1 MQPAQPGQRVKISP
15 KADCRIH
22 MRGQEAARIAI
33 AAIGRDGS
41 QGGRVLA
48 FERIDESQWFMQG
61 MAELE
66 GDFEIVAYV
75 MDDRHGG
82 FTNHA
87 YPLTF
92 EVDGTTWQ
100 MPQPTEQLA
109 AVILAEVYS
118 KNGERRMKLSN
129 EGFTFGIDAYVR
141 ARNMA
146 GVEVPYRNAPGVPLP
161 GTPYPGGS
169 GPIPHPDGRGFS
181 EGQSRP
187 KPMPGQLIGSGSGVL
202 IAPDLIITNAHV
214 VEDGQKFEVGPARDA
229 GTVIAVDAGHDL
241 ALLRCRTHGTPLP
254 LRIGSPLFLGEDIMA
269 AGFPLI
275 DVLGADLKVTTGN
288 VSGLTGGGGDVSRFQ
303 FSAPIGSGSSGGA
316 IIDEF
321 GNLVG
326 VTSASLAHDNMRNRG
341 SISENVN
348 FGIRAALV
356 YEMAAAAGAELPPLV
371 ISTDN
376 VRRNVVARARSAVVS
391 IVIHA

>member
-1 MQPAQPGQRVKISP
+1 MG
-15 KADCRIH
+15 
-22 MRGQEAARIAI
+22 
-33 AAIGRDGS
+33 

-48 FERIDESQWFMQG
+48 FERIDPAQWFMDG

-87 YPLTF
+87 YPI
-92 EVDGTTWQ
+92 TTWQ
-100 MPQPTEQLA
+100 MPQPTGQLA
-109 AVILAEVYS
+109 AVILAEVYTRG
-118 KNGERRMKLSN
+118 GERRMKLSN

-141 ARNMA
+141 ARNMG
-146 GVEVPYRNAPGVPLP
+146 GVEVPFRNAPGVPLP
-161 GTPYPGGS
+161 GMPNPGGS
-169 GPIPHPDGRGFS
+169 GPIPHPDGRGS
-181 EGQSRP
+181 GHP
-187 KPMPGQLIGSGSGVL
+187 TPMPGQMLGTGSGVL
-202 IAPDLIITNAHV
+202 IAPDLIVTNAHV
-214 VEDGQKFEVGPARDA
+214 VEDGQTFAIGPARDA

-241 ALLRCRTHGTPLP
+241 ALLRCRTHGAPLP

-288 VSGLTGGGGDVSRFQ
+288 VSGLTGGGGDVARFQ

-326 VTSASLAHDNMRNRG
+326 VTSASLAHQNMRERG

-356 YEMAAAAGAELPPLV
+356 YEMAAAAGAELPPLALA
-371 ISTDN
+371 TDN
-376 VRRNVVARARSAVVS
+376 LRRNVVARARSAVVS

>member
-1 MQPAQPGQRVKISP
+1 MQPAQPGQRLAISA
-15 KADCRIH
+15 KADARIH
-22 MRGQEAARIAI
+22 LRGPEGARIAV
-33 AAIGRDGS
+33 AAMAKDTG

-48 FERIDESQWFMQG
+48 FERMGPQHWFMDG

-82 FTNHA
+82 FVNHA
-87 YPLTF
+87 YPIEL
-92 EVDGTTWQ
+92 EVDGTTYA

-109 AVILAEVYS
+109 AVILAEVYAR
-118 KNGERRMKLSN
+118 NGERRMKLSN

-141 ARNMA
+141 ARNIG
-146 GVEVPYRNAPGVPLP
+146 GVAVPFRNAPDVPLP
-161 GTPYPGGS
+161 GGGGSAGGS
-169 GPIPHPDGRGFS
+169 GPIPHPDGRGS
-181 EGQSRP
+181 ARP
-187 KPMPGQLIGSGSGVL
+187 RPALGQLIGSGSGVL
-202 IAPDLIITNAHV
+202 IAPDLIVTNAHV
-214 VEDGQKFEVGPARDA
+214 IEDGQRFEVGPARDVA
-229 GTVIAVDAGHDL
+229 VTLAVDVQHDL
-241 ALLRCRTHGTPLP
+241 ALLRCKTHGAPLP
-254 LRIGSPLFLGEDIMA
+254 IRIGSPVFLGEDIMA

-326 VTSASLAHDNMRNRG
+326 VTSASLAHQNMRERG

-356 YEMAAAAGAELPPLV
+356 FELVAAAGADLPPVVL
-371 ISTDN
+371 STDN
-376 VRRNVVARARSAVVS
+376 LRRNVVARTRSAVVPI
-391 IVIHA
+391 IVHA

>member
-1 MQPAQPGQRVKISP
+1 MQPAQPGQRVKIGS
-15 KADCRIH
+15 KADCRIL
-22 MRGQEAARIAI
+22 MRGSEAARIAI
-33 AAIGRDGS
+33 AAMG

-48 FERIDESQWFMQG
+48 FDRVDAGHWFMQG

-82 FTNHA
+82 FANHA
-87 YPLTF
+87 YPIEI

-100 MPQPTEQLA
+100 MPEPGEQLA
-109 AVILAEVYS
+109 AVILAEVYT

-146 GVEVPYRNAPGVPLP
+146 GVDVPYRNAPGVPPP
-161 GTPYPGGS
+161 GMADPGAG

-181 EGQSRP
+181 EGQGRP

-202 IAPDLIITNAHV
+202 IARDLIITNAHV
-214 VEDGQKFEVGPARDA
+214 IEDGQKLEVGPARD
-229 GTVIAVDAGHDL
+229 IAVPLAVDHVHDL
-241 ALLRCRTHGTPLP
+241 ALLRCQTHGEPLP

-288 VSGLTGGGGDVSRFQ
+288 VSGLTGSGGDVSRFQ

-326 VTSASLAHDNMRNRG
+326 VTSASLAHDNMRSRG

-348 FGIRAALV
+348 FGIRASLV
-356 YEMAAAAGAELPPLV
+356 AEIVAAAGADLPGLAV
-371 ISTDN
+371 STDN
-376 VRRNVVARARSAVVS
+376 LRRNVVARARSAVVS
-391 IVIHA
+391 IIIHA

>member
-1 MQPAQPGQRVKISP
+1 MQPAQPGQRVPISA

-22 MRGQEAARIAI
+22 LRGGEAQRIAV
-33 AAIGRDGS
+33 AAMGS
-41 QGGRVLA
+41 GGRVLA
-48 FERIDESQWFMQG
+48 FDRIDPGQWFMQG

-87 YPLTF
+87 YPLEF
-92 EVDGTTWQ
+92 EVDGTTYQ

-109 AVILAEVYS
+109 AVILAEVYT

-141 ARNMA
+141 ARNMG
-146 GVEVPYRNAPGVPLP
+146 GVEVPFRNTPGVPLP
-161 GTPYPGGS
+161 GS
-169 GPIPHPDGRGFS
+169 GPIPHPDGRGS
-181 EGQSRP
+181 SRP
-187 KPMPGQLIGSGSGVL
+187 TPVPGQMLGTGSGVL
-202 IAPDLIITNAHV
+202 IAPDLIVTNAHV

-241 ALLRCRTHGTPLP
+241 ALLRCNTYGAPLP

-326 VTSASLAHDNMRNRG
+326 VTSASLAHQNMRERG

-356 YEMAAAAGAELPPLV
+356 YEMAAAAGAELPPLA

-376 VRRNVVARARSAVVS
+376 VRRNVVARARNAVVS

>member
-33 AAIGRDGS
+33 AAIGRDES
-41 QGGRVLA
+41 QRGRVLA
-48 FERIDESQWFMQG
+48 FDRIDQAQWFMQG
-61 MAELE
+61 MAELQ

-87 YPLTF
+87 YPLEF

-109 AVILAEVYS
+109 AVILAEVYT
-118 KNGERRMKLSN
+118 KNGERRMKLSY

-141 ARNMA
+141 ARNM
-146 GVEVPYRNAPGVPLP
+146 GGIEVPYRNSPGVPLP
-161 GTPYPGGS
+161 GN
-169 GPIPHPDGRGFS
+169 GPIPHPDGRGHN
-181 EGQSRP
+181 RP
-187 KPMPGQLIGSGSGVL
+187 VPVPGQMLGTGSGVL
-202 IAPDLIITNAHV
+202 IAPDLIVTNAHV
-214 VEDGQKFEVGPARDA
+214 VEDGQKFEIGPARDA

-241 ALLRCRTHGTPLP
+241 ALLRCTTHGAPLP
-254 LRIGSPLFLGEDIMA
+254 LLIASPLFLGEDIMA

-288 VSGLTGGGGDVSRFQ
+288 VSGLTGGGGDIARFQ

-326 VTSASLAHDNMRNRG
+326 VTSASLAHQNMRERG

-356 YEMAAAAGAELPPLV
+356 YEMAAAAGAELPPLA

-376 VRRNVVARARSAVVS
+376 LRRNVVARARSAVVS

>member
-1 MQPAQPGQRVKISP
+1 MQPAQPGQRVPISP
-15 KADCRIH
+15 KADCRITL
-22 MRGQEAARIAI
+22 RGSEGQRIAI
-33 AAIGRDGS
+33 AAIS
-41 QGGRVLA
+41 QAGGGRVLA
-48 FERIDESQWFMQG
+48 FEQIDPQHWFMDG

-87 YPLTF
+87 YPIAV

-100 MPQPTEQLA
+100 MPEPTEQLA
-109 AVILAEVYS
+109 AVILAEVYTR
-118 KNGERRMKLSN
+118 NGERRMKLSN

-141 ARNMA
+141 ARNL
-146 GVEVPYRNAPGVPLP
+146 GPVEVPFRNTPGVPLP
-161 GTPYPGGS
+161 GN
-169 GPIPHPDGRGFS
+169 GPVPHPDGRGS
-181 EGQSRP
+181 GRP
-187 KPMPGQLIGSGSGVL
+187 APVPGQLLGSGSGVL
-202 IAPDLIITNAHV
+202 IAPDIIVTNAHV
-214 VEDGQKFEVGPARDA
+214 IEDGQRFEIGRARDVA
-229 GTVIAVDAGHDL
+229 VPLAVDVQHDL
-241 ALLRCRTHGTPLP
+241 ALLRCTTHGSPLP
-254 LRIGSPLFLGEDIMA
+254 LRIGSPLFLGEDVMA

-316 IIDEF
+316 IIDEC

-326 VTSASLAHDNMRNRG
+326 ITSASLAHQNMRERG

-356 YEMAAAAGAELPPLV
+356 FEMAAAAGADLPPLP
-371 ISTDN
+371 IATDN
-376 VRRNVVARARSAVVS
+376 LRRNVVARARNAVVS
-391 IVIHA
+391 ILVHA

>member
-1 MQPAQPGQRVKISP
+1 MQPAQPGQRVKISA

-22 MRGQEAARIAI
+22 MRGSEGPRIAV
-33 AAIGRDGS
+33 AAMG

-48 FERIDESQWFMQG
+48 FERVDPAQWFMDG
-61 MAELE
+61 MGELE

-87 YPLTF
+87 YPIEF
-92 EVDGTTWQ
+92 EVDGTTYQ

-109 AVILAEVYS
+109 AVILAEVYT

-146 GVEVPYRNAPGVPLP
+146 GVEVPFRNTPGVPLP
-161 GTPYPGGS
+161 GN
-169 GPIPHPDGRGFS
+169 GPIPHPDGRGAN
-181 EGQSRP
+181 R
-187 KPMPGQLIGSGSGVL
+187 PMPVPGQMLGTGSGVL
-202 IAPDLIITNAHV
+202 IAPDLIVTNAHV

-229 GTVIAVDAGHDL
+229 GTVIAVDGQHDL
-241 ALLRCRTHGTPLP
+241 ALLRCTTHGAPLP

-326 VTSASLAHDNMRNRG
+326 VTSASLAHQNMRDRG

-356 YEMAAAAGAELPPLV
+356 YEMAAAAGAELPPLA

-376 VRRNVVARARSAVVS
+376 VRRNVVARARNAVVS
-391 IVIHA
+391 IIIHA

>member
-1 MQPAQPGQRVKISP
+1 MQPAQPGQRVAISA

-22 MRGQEAARIAI
+22 LRGGEAARIAV
-33 AAIGRDGS
+33 AAMGS
-41 QGGRVLA
+41 GGRVLA
-48 FERIDESQWFMQG
+48 FDRVDPAQWFMEG

-75 MDDRHGG
+75 TDDRHGG
-82 FTNHA
+82 FANHA
-87 YPLTF
+87 YPIEF
-92 EVDGTTWQ
+92 VVDGTVWQ

-141 ARNMA
+141 ARNMG
-146 GVEVPYRNAPGVPLP
+146 GVDVPYRNSPGVPLP
-161 GTPYPGGS
+161 GN
-169 GPIPHPDGRGFS
+169 GPIPHPDGRGH
-181 EGQSRP
+181 GRP
-187 KPMPGQLIGSGSGVL
+187 VPQPGQLIGTGSGVL
-202 IAPDLIITNAHV
+202 IAPDLIVTNAHV

-241 ALLRCRTHGTPLP
+241 ALLRCTTHGAPLP
-254 LRIGSPLFLGEDIMA
+254 LRIASPLFLGEDIMA

-326 VTSASLAHDNMRNRG
+326 ITSASLAHDNMRNRG
-341 SISENVN
+341 SVSENVN

-356 YEMAAAAGAELPPLV
+356 YEMAAAAGAELPPLA

-376 VRRNVVARARSAVVS
+376 LRRNVVARARSAVVS
-391 IVIHA
+391 IIIHA

>member
-1 MQPAQPGQRVKISP
+1 MQHAQPGQRVPVSA

-22 MRGQEAARIAI
+22 MRGAEAARIAI
-33 AAIGRDGS
+33 AALG

-48 FERIDESQWFMQG
+48 FERVDPQQWFMAG

-82 FTNHA
+82 FANAA
-87 YPLTF
+87 YPIELA
-92 EVDGTTWQ
+92 VDGATYQ
-100 MPQPTEQLA
+100 MPPPSDQLA
-109 AVILAEVYS
+109 AVILAEVYTR
-118 KNGERRMKLSN
+118 NGERRMKLSN

-141 ARNMA
+141 ARNL
-146 GVEVPYRNAPGVPLP
+146 GSVLVPYRNSPSVPP
-161 GTPYPGGS
+161 PGGHS
-169 GPIPHPDGRGFS
+169 GPDGR
-181 EGQSRP
+181 SRP
-187 KPMPGQLIGSGSGVL
+187 QPVPGQMLGSGSGVL
-202 IAPDLIITNAHV
+202 IAPDLIVTNAHV
-214 VEDGQKFEVGPARDA
+214 VEDGKTFEVGPARDKA
-229 GTVIAVDAGHDL
+229 VTLAVDAQHDL
-241 ALLRCRTHGTPLP
+241 ALLRCATAGAPLP

-288 VSGLTGGGGDVSRFQ
+288 VSGLTGGGGDIARFQ

-326 VTSASLAHDNMRNRG
+326 ITSASLAHDNMRHRG

-356 YEMAAAAGAELPPLV
+356 FEMAAAAGADLPPLA

-376 VRRNVVARARSAVVS
+376 LRRNVVGRARNAVVS
-391 IVIHA
+391 IIVHA

>member
-22 MRGQEAARIAI
+22 MRGQEAARIAV
-33 AAIGRDGS
+33 AAIGRDES
-41 QGGRVLA
+41 QRGRVLA
-48 FERIDESQWFMQG
+48 FDRVDPAQWFMQG
-61 MAELE
+61 MAELQ

-87 YPLTF
+87 YPIEF

-109 AVILAEVYS
+109 AVILAEVYT
-118 KNGERRMKLSN
+118 KNDERRMKLSN

-146 GVEVPYRNAPGVPLP
+146 DVEVPFRNAPGVPLP
-161 GTPYPGGS
+161 GN
-169 GPIPHPDGRGFS
+169 GPIPHPDGRGHN
-181 EGQSRP
+181 RP
-187 KPMPGQLIGSGSGVL
+187 VPVPVPGQLLGTGSGVL
-202 IAPDLIITNAHV
+202 IAPDQLGTNAHV
-214 VEDGQKFEVGPARDA
+214 VEDGQKFEIGPARDA
-229 GTVIAVDAGHDL
+229 GTVIAVDAQHDL
-241 ALLRCRTHGTPLP
+241 ALLRCTTHGAPLP

-288 VSGLTGGGGDVSRFQ
+288 VSGLTGGGSDVSRFQ

-326 VTSASLAHDNMRNRG
+326 VTSASLAHQNMRERG

-356 YEMAAAAGAELPPLV
+356 YEMAAAAGAELPPLA

-391 IVIHA
+391 IIIHA

>member
-1 MQPAQPGQRVKISP
+1 M
-15 KADCRIH
+15 
-22 MRGQEAARIAI
+22 
-33 AAIGRDGS
+33 
-41 QGGRVLA
+41 
-48 FERIDESQWFMQG
+48 
-61 MAELE
+61 
-66 GDFEIVAYV
+66 
-75 MDDRHGG
+75 
-82 FTNHA
+82 
-87 YPLTF
+87 
-92 EVDGTTWQ
+92 
-100 MPQPTEQLA
+100 
-109 AVILAEVYS
+109 
-118 KNGERRMKLSN
+118 
-129 EGFTFGIDAYVR
+129 
-141 ARNMA
+141 
-146 GVEVPYRNAPGVPLP
+146 PLP
-161 GTPYPGGS
+161 GN

-181 EGQSRP
+181 EGQGRP

-202 IAPDLIITNAHV
+202 IAPDLIVTNAHV
-214 VEDGQKFEVGPARDA
+214 VEDGQKFEVGPAKDS

-241 ALLRCRTHGTPLP
+241 ALLRCRTHGAPLP

-288 VSGLTGGGGDVSRFQ
+288 VSGLTGGGGDVARFQ

-326 VTSASLAHDNMRNRG
+326 ITSASLAHDNMRNRG

-356 YEMAAAAGAELPPLV
+356 YEMAAAAGAELPPLA

-376 VRRNVVARARSAVVS
+376 LRRNVVARARSAVVS
-391 IVIHA
+391 IIIHA

>member
-15 KADCRIH
+15 KADCRIL
-22 MRGQEAARIAI
+22 MRGQEAARIAV
-33 AAIGRDGS
+33 AAIGRDES
-41 QGGRVLA
+41 QRGRVLA
-48 FERIDESQWFMQG
+48 FDRVDPAQWFMQG
-61 MAELE
+61 MAELQ

-87 YPLTF
+87 YPVEF
-92 EVDGTTWQ
+92 EVDGTTYQ

-109 AVILAEVYS
+109 AVILAEVYT

-146 GVEVPYRNAPGVPLP
+146 GVEVPYRNSPGVPLP
-161 GTPYPGGS
+161 GTPYPGS

-181 EGQSRP
+181 EGQGRP
-187 KPMPGQLIGSGSGVL
+187 KPMPGQMLGSGSGVL
-202 IAPDLIITNAHV
+202 IARDLIITNAHV
-214 VEDGQKFEVGPARDA
+214 VEDGQKLEVGPARD
-229 GTVIAVDAGHDL
+229 IAVPLAIDLVHDL
-241 ALLRCRTHGTPLP
+241 ALLRCTTAGEPLP

-288 VSGLTGGGGDVSRFQ
+288 VSGLTGSGGDVARFQ

-326 VTSASLAHDNMRNRG
+326 VTSASLAHDNMRERG

-348 FGIRAALV
+348 FGIRASLV
-356 YEMAAAAGAELPPLV
+356 AEIAAAAGADLPSLA

-376 VRRNVVARARSAVVS
+376 LRRNVVARTRSAVVS
-391 IVIHA
+391 ILVHA

>member
-1 MQPAQPGQRVKISP
+1 MQPAQPGQRLPISA
-15 KADCRIH
+15 KADARIRL
-22 MRGQEAARIAI
+22 RGAEGARIAL
-33 AAIGRDGS
+33 AAIS
-41 QGGRVLA
+41 QSGGGRVLA
-48 FERIDESQWFMQG
+48 FDRIDPQHWFMDG

-66 GDFEIVAYV
+66 GDFELVAYV

-82 FTNHA
+82 FVNHA
-87 YPLTF
+87 YPIEL
-92 EVDGTTWQ
+92 EVDGTTWV

-109 AVILAEVYS
+109 AVILAEVYTR
-118 KNGERRMKLSN
+118 NGERRMKLTN

-141 ARNMA
+141 ARNIG
-146 GVEVPYRNAPGVPLP
+146 GVQVPFRNVPDVPLP
-161 GTPYPGGS
+161 GGGGS
-169 GPIPHPDGRGFS
+169 GPIPHPDGRGHN
-181 EGQSRP
+181 RP
-187 KPMPGQLIGSGSGVL
+187 RPQPGQLIGSGSGVL
-202 IAPDLIITNAHV
+202 IAPDLIVTNAHV
-214 VEDGQKFEVGPARDA
+214 IEDGQRFEVGPARDVA
-229 GTVIAVDAGHDL
+229 VTLAVDVQHDL
-241 ALLRCRTHGTPLP
+241 ALLRCRTHGAPLP
-254 LRIGSPLFLGEDIMA
+254 IRIGSPLFLGEDIMA

-326 VTSASLAHDNMRNRG
+326 VTSASLAHQNMRERG

-356 YEMAAAAGAELPPLV
+356 YEMAAAAGAELPPLA

-376 VRRNVVARARSAVVS
+376 LRRNVVARARSAVVPI
-391 IVIHA
+391 IVHA

>member
-1 MQPAQPGQRVKISP
+1 MQPAQPGQRVAISP

-22 MRGQEAARIAI
+22 LRGGEAARIAI
-33 AAIGRDGS
+33 AAIGRDES
-41 QGGRVLA
+41 QRGRMLA
-48 FERIDESQWFMQG
+48 FDRVDAGEWFMAG

-82 FTNHA
+82 FANHA
-87 YPLTF
+87 YPLEF
-92 EVDGTTWQ
+92 AVDGTVWQ
-100 MPQPTEQLA
+100 MPQPSEQLA
-109 AVILAEVYS
+109 AVILAEVYT

-129 EGFTFGIDAYVR
+129 EGYTFGIDAYVR
-141 ARNMA
+141 ARNMG
-146 GVEVPYRNAPGVPLP
+146 GVEVPYRNSPGVPLP
-161 GTPYPGGS
+161 GNIGGS
-169 GPIPHPDGRGFS
+169 GPIPHPDGRGPN
-181 EGQSRP
+181 RP
-187 KPMPGQLIGSGSGVL
+187 TPQPGQLIGTGSGVL
-202 IAPDLIITNAHV
+202 IAPDLIVTNAHV
-214 VEDGQKFEVGPARDA
+214 VEDGQKFEIGPARDA

-241 ALLRCRTHGTPLP
+241 ALLRCRTHGAPLP

-288 VSGLTGGGGDVSRFQ
+288 VSGLTGGGGDIARFQ

-326 VTSASLAHDNMRNRG
+326 ITSASLAHDNMRNRG

-356 YEMAAAAGAELPPLV
+356 YEMAAAAGAELPPLA

-376 VRRNVVARARSAVVS
+376 VRRSVVARARSAVVS

>member
-22 MRGQEAARIAI
+22 MRGGEAARIAI
-33 AAIGRDGS
+33 AAIGRDAS
-41 QGGRVLA
+41 QHGRVLA
-48 FERIDESQWFMQG
+48 FDRVDPAQWFMEG

-82 FTNHA
+82 FANHA
-87 YPLTF
+87 YPLEF

-109 AVILAEVYS
+109 AVILAEVYT

-141 ARNMA
+141 ARNLG
-146 GVEVPYRNAPGVPLP
+146 GVEVPFRNSPGVPLP
-161 GTPYPGGS
+161 GSPYPGS
-169 GPIPHPDGRGFS
+169 GPIPHPDGRG
-181 EGQSRP
+181 RNR
-187 KPMPGQLIGSGSGVL
+187 PMPVPGQMLGTGSGVL
-202 IAPDLIITNAHV
+202 IAPDLIVTNAHV
-214 VEDGQKFEVGPARDA
+214 VEDGQKFEIGPARDA

-241 ALLRCRTHGTPLP
+241 ALLRCRTHGAPLP
-254 LRIGSPLFLGEDIMA
+254 LRIASPLFLGEDIMA

-288 VSGLTGGGGDVSRFQ
+288 VSGLTGGGGDVARFQ

-326 VTSASLAHDNMRNRG
+326 VTSASLAHQNMRDRG

-356 YEMAAAAGAELPPLV
+356 YEMAAAAGAELPPLA

>member
-15 KADCRIH
+15 KADCRISL
-22 MRGQEAARIAI
+22 RGSEAPRIAL
-33 AAIGRDGS
+33 AAMG

-48 FERIDESQWFMQG
+48 FDRIDPAQWFMGG

-82 FTNHA
+82 FANHA
-87 YPLTF
+87 YPIEL
-92 EVDGTTWQ
+92 EVDGTVWQ

-118 KNGERRMKLSN
+118 KNGERRIKLSN

-146 GVEVPYRNAPGVPLP
+146 GVDVPYRNAPGVPLP

-181 EGQSRP
+181 EGQGRP
-187 KPMPGQLIGSGSGVL
+187 KPMPGQLLGSGSGVL
-202 IAPDLIITNAHV
+202 IGRDLVITNAHV
-214 VEDGQKFEVGPARDA
+214 VEDGQKLEIGPARD
-229 GTVIAVDAGHDL
+229 IAVTLAVDHVHDL
-241 ALLRCRTHGTPLP
+241 ALLRCETRGEPLP

-316 IIDEF
+316 IIDEC

-326 VTSASLAHDNMRNRG
+326 VTSASLAHQNMRERG

-348 FGIRAALV
+348 FGIRAALIQ
-356 YEMAAAAGAELPPLV
+356 EIAAAAGAELPKIA

-376 VRRNVVARARSAVVS
+376 LRRNVVARARSAVVS
-391 IVIHA
+391 ILVHA